1 MSVPLTTALLHVLVL
16 TQSGA
21 GAPAA
26 EAKLHP
32 YLRQQIEASAAGEQ
46 LPVYFVM
53 RDRLRRE
60 HFYPRVLRM
69 DKAAR
74 RETVLAELR
83 AHMEATQVELVDLL
97 ARLPAAD
104 ATVISRNYLGNF
116 VRARATS
123 AAVLAGAALDGVAE
137 VRYDYVPPASAVQ
150 DVGPA
155 GRAPGNGPLDTRAAQ
170 VWTRGIRGAGVVWM
184 NSDSG
189 VRASHTSLASVHP
202 GLAGRLWTN
211 PGEVFNNGVDD
222 DGNGKVDDYYGWN
235 FGSNDNFIDDFGGHG
250 TNVTGVF
257 VGLDASID
265 STLGNSPGAR
275 IMTGALG
282 SEASQWDSVQ
292 YALEMG
298 ADGQTSSH
306 SYKNYFVPPPD
317 YAMHRDVA
325 EASLAA
331 GLIRTNSTS
340 NDGDLCTSAGFLGR
354 RPFNIS
360 APGNVPPPWLHP
372 DQTLVGRTGGVLGI
386 GAHDVGS
393 SIPTQPSYSPCGPFA
408 WYLPDVL
415 SVNPS
420 YPTSMWDALNDNDYP
435 WVGGSQQG
443 LLKPDLTGPTG
454 TRTTSGGTGYT
465 FFSGTS
471 NATPSVS
478 SCLALALSAN
488 PSLTP
493 EDMAMAVQT
502 SAVDYGAPGK
512 DPLSGAGKVDA
523 WELTKLARAIHR
535 VNGDV
540 SHTVTFSASAGGTI
554 DLELD
559 SLPSTA
565 VFPVF
570 GSGPDHVVL
579 GELTV
584 RVLNPVVIT
593 TGTTDAQGNY
603 VLSIPLFPGLVGT
616 SAWTQFAVSDP
627 AFGPLTGSNAI
638 HVIVN
643 P

>member
-1 MSVPLTTALLHVLVL
+1 MSVLLTTALLHSLVLV
-16 TQSGA
+16 QSG
-21 GAPAA
+21 GVPAA
-26 EAKLHP
+26 EKIHP
-32 YLRQQIEASAAGEQ
+32 YLREQMNDAAPGEK
-46 LPVYFVM
+46 LPVYFAL
-53 RDRLRRE
+53 RDKLPRE

-69 DKAAR
+69 DKAER
-74 RETVLAELR
+74 RATVVAELR
-83 AHMEATQVELVDLL
+83 AHMEATQVELMDVLSS
-97 ARLPAAD
+97 RSAAD
-104 ATVISRNYLGNF
+104 VTMISRNYLGNF
-116 VRARATS
+116 VRAEVTRAV
-123 AAVLAGAALDGVAE
+123 VLAGAAVDGVAE
-137 VRYDYVPPASAVQ
+137 VRYDYTPPASAVL
-150 DVGPA
+150 DVAPAA
-155 GRAPGNGPLDTRAAQ
+155 GRAPGNGPLDTRSFE
-170 VWTRGIRGAGVVWM
+170 VWAKNIRGAGIVWM

-189 VRASHTSLASVHP
+189 VRASHTNLASIHP

-211 PGEVFNNGVDD
+211 PGEVFNNGTDD
-222 DGNGKVDDYYGWN
+222 DGNGKIDDYYGWN

-250 TNVTGVF
+250 TNTAGVF
-257 VGLDASID
+257 IGFEPKTDT
-265 STLGNSPGAR
+265 TLGNSPGAR
-275 IMTGALG
+275 IMTGYLG
-282 SEASQWDSVQ
+282 GEASQWDTIQ
-292 YALEMG
+292 YAIDEG

-317 YAMHRDVA
+317 YSMHRDVA

-340 NDGDLCTSAGFLGR
+340 NDGDLCMSAGFLGR
-354 RPFNIS
+354 QPFNIS

-393 SIPTQPSYSPCGPFA
+393 ALPTQPSYSPCGPFA

-415 SVNPS
+415 AVNPS
-420 YPTSMWDALNDNDYP
+420 YPTSTWDPVNDNDYP
-435 WVGGSQQG
+435 WTGGSQQG

-454 TRTTSGGTGYT
+454 TRTTSGSTGYT
-465 FFSGTS
+465 IFSGTS

-478 SCLALALSAN
+478 SCLALALSTN
-488 PSLTP
+488 TSLTP

-502 SAVDYGAPGK
+502 TAVDYGAPGK
-512 DPLSGAGKVDA
+512 DTQSGAGRVDA

-540 SHTVTFSASAGGTI
+540 SHTVSFSASAGGTI

-559 SLPSTA
+559 SIPSTS

-570 GSGPDHVVL
+570 GFAPDNVVL
-579 GELTV
+579 GELTI
-584 RVLNPVVIT
+584 RVQNPVVIT
-593 TGTTDAQGNY
+593 TGATDAQGNY
-603 VLSIPLFPGLVGT
+603 TLSVPLVAGLVGT
-616 SAWTQFAVSDP
+616 SVWTQFAVSDP
-627 AFGPLTGSNAI
+627 LFGPLTGSNAI